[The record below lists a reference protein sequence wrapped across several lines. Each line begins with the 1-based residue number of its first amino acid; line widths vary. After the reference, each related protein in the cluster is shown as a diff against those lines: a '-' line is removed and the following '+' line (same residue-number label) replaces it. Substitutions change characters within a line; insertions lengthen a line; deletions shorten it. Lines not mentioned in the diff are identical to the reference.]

1 MSILNEPRKPDC
13 DVCDWAT
20 SSWWAHG
27 LNLCQADFEL
37 IRKVVKTEQDR
48 IIKLLETKHFPESS
62 MHSNRCPICKA
73 VALITGEA
81 DYYEE
86 ENAWLDALIKGEN
99 K

>member
-1 MSILNEPRKPDC
+1 MNEPTSLELEERKNSYEAGYITG
-13 DVCDWAT
+13 W
-20 SSWWAHG
+20 
-27 LNLCQADFEL
+27 
-37 IRKVVKTEQDR
+37 TEQQER

-86 ENAWLDALIKGEN
+86 ETDWLDALIKGEN

>member
-1 MSILNEPRKPDC
+1 MSNCEFCESCNNDGI
-13 DVCDWAT
+13 
-20 SSWWAHG
+20 
-27 LNLCQADFEL
+27 
-37 IRKVVKTEQDR
+37 EQERER